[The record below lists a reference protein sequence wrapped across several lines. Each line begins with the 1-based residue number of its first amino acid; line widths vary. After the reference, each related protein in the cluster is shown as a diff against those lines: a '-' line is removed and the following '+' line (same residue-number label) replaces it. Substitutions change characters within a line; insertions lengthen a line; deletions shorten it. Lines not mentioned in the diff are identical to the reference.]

1 MVGGVTLSI
10 SLGVVDGEEVG
21 RDLDRLRRPKL
32 KVWMAGSEGWESGE
46 KPCRMKLARMAE
58 RMYSLRRMLGPE
70 RKPTM
75 HRRSLIL
82 LGHVSL
88 GSGRDEDCF
97 WMRSE

>member
-1 MVGGVTLSI
+1 MVGGVTILI

-21 RDLDRLRRPKL
+21 CDLDRLRRPKL
-32 KVWMAGSEGWESGE
+32 K
-46 KPCRMKLARMAE
+46 PHQMKLAWMAE

-75 HRRSLIL
+75 HKRSLIL

-88 GSGRDEDCF
+88 GSGRDEDCS
-97 WMRSE
+97 WIRSE